1 MEFGEDTKI
10 DQSKNNIRAAISG
23 KIAKKINRLMKMN
36 GKDSCEKAKKI
47 LKEREDEYEKN
58 RPKKW
63 GVAGLGLAIGAI
75 LGLQIPRLYK
85 FATNTLFDRSGIES
99 LLEDYLGGQN
109 ITQTLFDDMLI
120 VAYEYNS

>member
-1 MEFGEDTKI
+1 M
-10 DQSKNNIRAAISG
+10 
-23 KIAKKINRLMKMN
+23 AKKINKLMKQDGMN
-36 GKDSCEKAKKI
+36 SISKAKKL
-47 LKEREDEYEKN
+47 LKEKEEEYEKS

-63 GVAGLGLAIGAI
+63 ALVGLGLAIGAC
-75 LGLQIPRLYK
+75 LGLWIPDIYK

-99 LLEDYLGGQN
+99 LLEDYLGGKN

>member
-1 MEFGEDTKI
+1 LE
-10 DQSKNNIRAAISG
+10 
-23 KIAKKINRLMKMN
+23 
-36 GKDSCEKAKKI
+36 EKEEK
-47 LKEREDEYEKN
+47 YEKN

-63 GVAGLGLAIGAI
+63 ALVGVGLAIGAC
-75 LGLQIPRLYK
+75 LGLWIPDIYK

-99 LLEDYLGGQN
+99 LLEDYLGGKN